1 MKEILKT
8 LISDFQSKLPFN
20 LIGRNLTLPI
30 NSSKIITVTGIR
42 RCGKSFLLYDT
53 MNRLISNGINKE
65 FILFINFDDE
75 RLRFDSTNLDLIV
88 QAYRE
93 LNPTIPFEKVYLFFD
108 EIQMADGWESFIR
121 RIYDSVCK
129 NIFLSGSNAK
139 LLASEIATSLRGR
152 TLQLEAFPLG
162 FDEYC
167 RFRKIDTNYVITENR
182 ILLQNGFSQ
191 FLSKGG
197 FPELVLSDFQFFDGT
212 VQEYYHVML
221 YKDLIERYDIRN
233 IPVLKYLVARLLVNT
248 GKPTSI
254 NKIYNELKSAGLKL
268 DKNLLYTLTDQLQ
281 SIYFIQRIGK
291 YDPSLIKTELAL
303 EKKCYFAD
311 NSFLTALNFVL
322 SNDRGKLL
330 ENIVFLWLRS
340 QFPFG
345 RGLFFTKGKKECDFV
360 VIDRDKPV
368 ALIQVC
374 WNIDEKATLQRELDG
389 LVELSNYFNC
399 NQLVIITSSAEKE
412 IAISGKTVRIIPAW
426 KLMLQN
432 RFNFEDTLTSSKNTI
447 A

>member
-1 MKEILKT
+1 
-8 LISDFQSKLPFN
+8 
-20 LIGRNLTLPI
+20 
-30 NSSKIITVTGIR
+30 
-42 RCGKSFLLYDT
+42 
-53 MNRLISNGINKE
+53 
-65 FILFINFDDE
+65 LFINFDDE
-75 RLRFDSTNLDLIV
+75 RLRFDASNLDFIV

-121 RIYDSVCK
+121 RIYDSECK

-152 TLQLEAFPLG
+152 TIQLEAFPLG

-167 RFRKIDTNYVITENR
+167 KFRHLDNNYVLTENR

-191 FLSKGG
+191 YLSKGG
-197 FPELVLSDFQFFDGT
+197 FPELVLTDFQFFDET

-221 YKDLIERYDIRN
+221 YKDLIERYEIKN

-254 NKIYNELKSAGLKL
+254 NKIYYELKSAGLKL

-281 SIYFIQRIGK
+281 SIYFIQRVGK
-291 YDPSLIKTELAL
+291 YDPSLVKTELAL

-311 NSFLTALNFVL
+311 NSFLTSLNFSL
-322 SNDRGKLL
+322 SNDQGKLL

-345 RGLFFTKGKKECDFV
+345 RGLFFAKRRKECDFV
-360 VIDRDKPV
+360 LIDRDKPV

-374 WNIDEKATLQRELDG
+374 WDIGEKATLQRELDG
-389 LVELSNYFNC
+389 LIELSNYFNC
-399 NQLVIITSSAEKE
+399 NQLVIITSSTERE
-412 IAISGKTVRIIPAW
+412 IVISGKTVKIIPAW

-432 RFNFEDTLTSSKNTI
+432 RFHFEDNLTPFPIPI